1 MTITGINQKYTDQQL
16 ITTFS
21 GQTVKGLKRWQV
33 CFYPRT
39 DASVNHDN
47 DKFIYF
53 SAPNRAEAWQ
63 MANEYGMRINNCLVR
78 WLYQAP

>member
-1 MTITGINQKYTDQQL
+1 MTITGINKKYSDQEL

-21 GQTVKGLKRWQV
+21 GKEVKGLKRWQV

-47 DKFIYF
+47 DKFVYF

>member
-1 MTITGINQKYTDQQL
+1 MTITGINRKYSDQEL

-21 GQTVKGLKRWQV
+21 GKLVKEQKRWQV

-47 DKFIYF
+47 DKLVYF